1 MDGNEMADFMP
12 SRQNRRT
19 AAGSDAAI
27 YRRLL
32 GLLRPYKAAVIVTVI
47 AMVTDSVCMIL
58 FAKEI
63 KPLIDKLFV
72 VRDPHVIFW
81 MPIIIISIFFVR
93 SIAVY
98 IETYGSAYVGR
109 GVVQDMRRRIFDK
122 YLHMPASFFDN
133 ESSGQQISRITYTSE
148 QVAQATTDS
157 AKTAIVD
164 GLMVIGLVLLMLWTN
179 WKLSLA
185 LLIMV
190 PSIGILVT
198 YVSRRYRR
206 INITIQDVVG
216 RVTGVV
222 EEVVGAHREVKVFG
236 GQDYESKR
244 FDDVT
249 DRTRKLNVKVAATN
263 GLSTAFVQLAAAVA
277 LALIVFFATRP
288 FMLNDKL
295 TAGSFARL
303 FMCMGGILPSLK
315 RLTTVQS
322 NIQRGLAAAHELF
335 GILDAPVEPDSGG
348 VVVERCRGDLEFH
361 QVHLT
366 YPGAQAE
373 ALRGVSM
380 RCPVGAITALVGRSG
395 SGKSS
400 IANLIPRFYEP
411 TRGRIFLDGQPLDN
425 YSLASLRRMI
435 AWVGQDIVL
444 FDDTIAHNIAYGELA
459 GADEKTIIEVA
470 EAANAMTFIRRFP
483 EGIHA
488 RVGEGGALLS
498 GGERQRIA
506 VARALLKNAPILVLD
521 EATSAL
527 DTESERLIQD
537 ALSRLM
543 KNRTTLVIAHRMST
557 VERADQIVVLD
568 AGRVMEQGTHAEL
581 LARRGKYAALYHLQ
595 FHEPAPVKA

>member
-1 MDGNEMADFMP
+1 MNDTDRVGH
-12 SRQNRRT
+12 
-19 AAGSDAAI
+19 AGSDATV

-32 GLLRPYKAAVIVTVI
+32 GFLRPYRSLVI
-47 AMVTDSVCMIL
+47 ATILAMVADAVCMIL

-81 MPIIIISIFFVR
+81 MPIIIVSIFFVR

-98 IETYGSAYVGR
+98 VESYGSAYIGR

-122 YLHMPASFFDN
+122 YLQMPAAFFDR

-157 AKTAIVD
+157 AKVAIVD
-164 GLMVIGLVLLMLWTN
+164 GLTVIGLVLLMLWTN

-185 LLIMV
+185 LLVLV
-190 PSIGILVT
+190 PCIGLLVT

-206 INITIQDVVG
+206 INVTIQDVVG
-216 RVTGVV
+216 KVTGTV

-236 GQDYESKR
+236 GQDYEAMR

-249 DRTRKLNVKVAATN
+249 DRARKLNIKVAATN
-263 GLSTAFVQLAAAVA
+263 GLSTAFVQLAAAIA

-322 NIQRGLAAAHELF
+322 NIQRGLAAAAELF
-335 GILDAPVEPDSGG
+335 GILDAPTERDAGTVTLT
-348 VVVERCRGDLEFH
+348 RCRGDIEFRD
-361 QVHLT
+361 VHLT
-366 YPGAQAE
+366 YPGADAA
-373 ALRGVSM
+373 ALRGISL
-380 RCPVGAITALVGRSG
+380 RCPAGTVTALVGRSG

-400 IANLIPRFYEP
+400 MASLIPRFYEP
-411 TRGRIFLDGQPLDN
+411 TSGTVLLDDRPLGD
-425 YSLASLRRMI
+425 YTLRSLRAQI
-435 AWVGQDIVL
+435 AWVGQDVVL
-444 FDDTIAHNIAYGELA
+444 FDDTIARNIAYGALA
-459 GADEKTIIEVA
+459 GASQADIVAAA
-470 EAANAMTFIRRFP
+470 EAANAMEFIRELP
-483 EGIHA
+483 HGIHS
-488 RVGEGGALLS
+488 RVGEGGTLLS
-498 GGERQRIA
+498 GGQRQRIA

-543 KNRTTLVIAHRMST
+543 KNRTTLVIAHRLST
-557 VERADQIVVLD
+557 VEHADQIVVLD
-568 AGRVMEQGTHAEL
+568 QGHIVERGTHAEL
-581 LARRGKYAALYHLQ
+581 LARGGKYAALHHLQ
-595 FHEPAPVKA
+595 FREQIPGRPVIPAKAGIQ

>member
-1 MDGNEMADFMP
+1 M
-12 SRQNRRT
+12 SL
-19 AAGSDAAI
+19 AAVDEASDATT
-27 YRRLL
+27 YKRLL
-32 GLLRPYKAAVIVTVI
+32 ALLRPFRVVAVITVI
-47 AMVTDSVCMIL
+47 AMVTDAACMTE
-58 FAKEI
+58 FARKI

-72 VRDPHVIFW
+72 DRDPHVIFW
-81 MPIIIISIFFVR
+81 MPIIIIIIFFVR

-98 IETYGSAYVGR
+98 IETYGMAYVGR

-122 YLHMPASFFDN
+122 YLHMPASFFDR

-164 GLMVIGLVLLMLWTN
+164 GLTVIGFVAVMLHTN

-185 LLIMV
+185 LLVMV
-190 PSIGILVT
+190 PSIGMLVT

-236 GQDYESKR
+236 GQDYEAKR

-263 GLSTAFVQLAAAVA
+263 GLSTAFVQLAAAIA
-277 LALIVFFATRP
+277 LALIVYFATRP
-288 FMLNDKL
+288 FMLNSKL
-295 TAGSFARL
+295 TAGAFTTL
-303 FMCMGGILPSLK
+303 FMCMGGIMPSLK

-335 GILDAPVEPDSGG
+335 GTLDAPIEQDNGQLTINH
-348 VVVERCRGDLEFH
+348 CDGDIEFRD
-361 QVHLT
+361 VHLT
-366 YPGAQAE
+366 YAGASTA
-373 ALRGVSM
+373 ALRGISLS
-380 RCPVGAITALVGRSG
+380 CPRGSITALVGRSG

-400 IANLIPRFYEP
+400 LASLIPRFYEP
-411 TRGRIFLDGQPLDN
+411 TAGDVLLDGHPLGD
-425 YSLASLRRMI
+425 YSLRSLRAQI
-435 AWVGQDIVL
+435 AWVGQDVVL
-444 FDDTIAHNIAYGELA
+444 FDDTIAKNIAYGALA
-459 GADEKTIIEVA
+459 GADEAAIVAAA
-470 EAANAMTFIRRFP
+470 EAANAMEFIRELP
-483 EGIHA
+483 SGIHSRA
-488 RVGEGGALLS
+488 GEGGTLLS
-498 GGERQRIA
+498 GGQRQRIA

-543 KNRTTLVIAHRMST
+543 KNRTTLVIAHRLST
-557 VERADQIVVLD
+557 VEHADQIVVLD
-568 AGRVMEQGTHAEL
+568 QGHVVERGTHAEL
-581 LARRGKYAALYHLQ
+581 LARGGKYAALYHLQ
-595 FHEPAPVKA
+595 FRDAATAAA

>member
-1 MDGNEMADFMP
+1 M
-12 SRQNRRT
+12 NR
-19 AAGSDAAI
+19 AALDETSDATT
-27 YRRLL
+27 YKRLL
-32 GLLRPYKAAVIVTVI
+32 GLLRPYKIVVAVTLC
-47 AMVTDSVCMIL
+47 AMVVDSLCMTL

-81 MPIIIISIFFVR
+81 MPIIIIAIFFVR

-98 IETYGSAYVGR
+98 IEAYGSAYVGR

-157 AKTAIVD
+157 ARVAIVD
-164 GLMVIGLVLLMLWTN
+164 GLLVIGLVGLMLWTN

-185 LLIMV
+185 LLVMV
-190 PSIGILVT
+190 PMIGLLVT

-206 INITIQDVVG
+206 INVTIQDVVG

-236 GQDYESKR
+236 GQDYESRR

-263 GLSTAFVQLAAAVA
+263 GLSTAFVQLAAAIA
-277 LALIVFFATRP
+277 LALIVYFATRP

-335 GILDAPVEPDSGG
+335 CTLDAPT
-348 VVVERCRGDLEFH
+348 ERDTGTATIEHCRGDIEYRD
-361 QVHLT
+361 VHLT
-366 YPGAQAE
+366 YAGANTA
-373 ALRGVSM
+373 ALRGITLH
-380 RCPVGAITALVGRSG
+380 CPPGSITALVGRSG

-400 IANLIPRFYEP
+400 LASLIPRFYEP
-411 TRGRIFLDGQPLDN
+411 TSGEVLLDGHPLND
-425 YSLASLRRMI
+425 YTLRSLRAQI
-435 AWVGQDIVL
+435 AWVGQDVVL
-444 FDDTIAHNIAYGELA
+444 FDDTIAKNIAYGGLA
-459 GADEKTIIEVA
+459 NASEADITAAA
-470 EAANAMTFIRRFP
+470 EAANAMEFIRDLP
-483 EGIHA
+483 NGIHS
-488 RVGEGGALLS
+488 RVGEGGTLLS
-498 GGERQRIA
+498 GGQRQRIA
-506 VARALLKNAPILVLD
+506 VARALLKDAPILVLD

-543 KNRTTLVIAHRMST
+543 KNRTTLVIAHRLST
-557 VERADQIVVLD
+557 VEHADQIVVLD
-568 AGRVMEQGTHAEL
+568 QGHLVERGTHAEL
-581 LARRGKYAALYHLQ
+581 LARGGKYAALYHLQ
-595 FHEPAPVKA
+595 FRDAATAAA

>member
-1 MDGNEMADFMP
+1 MNA
-12 SRQNRRT
+12 N
-19 AAGSDAAI
+19 AAHAESDAAT
-27 YRRLL
+27 YKRLL
-32 GLLRPYKAAVIVTVI
+32 GLLRPYKVVVSVTLV
-47 AMVTDSVCMIL
+47 AMVVDSLCMTL

-98 IETYGSAYVGR
+98 IESYGSAYVGR

-122 YLHMPASFFDN
+122 YLHMPAAFFDR

-157 AKTAIVD
+157 ARTAIVD
-164 GLMVIGLVLLMLWTN
+164 GLLVIGLVGLMLWTN

-185 LLIMV
+185 LLVMV
-190 PSIGILVT
+190 PMIGLLVT

-206 INITIQDVVG
+206 INVTIQDVVG

-249 DRTRKLNVKVAATN
+249 DRTRKLNIKVAATN
-263 GLSTAFVQLAAAVA
+263 GLSTAFVQLAAAIA

-315 RLTTVQS
+315 RLTTVQA

-335 GILDAPVEPDSGG
+335 TLLDAPVEHDDGKQ
-348 VVVERCRGDLEFH
+348 VVERCHGDIQFRD
-361 QVHLT
+361 VHLT
-366 YPGAQAE
+366 YVGASAQ
-373 ALRGVSM
+373 ALRGISLD
-380 RCPVGAITALVGRSG
+380 CPRGSITALVGRSG

-400 IANLIPRFYEP
+400 LVSLIPRFYEP
-411 TRGRIFLDGQPLDN
+411 TSGEVLLDGRPLGN
-425 YSLASLRRMI
+425 YSLRSLRAQV
-435 AWVGQDIVL
+435 AWVGQDVVL
-444 FDDTIAHNIAYGELA
+444 FDETIAKNIAYGALA
-459 GADEKTIIEVA
+459 GASETDIVAAA
-470 EAANAMTFIRRFP
+470 EAANAMEFIRELP
-483 EGIHA
+483 DGIHS
-488 RVGEGGALLS
+488 RVGEGGSLLS
-498 GGERQRIA
+498 GGQRQRIA

-537 ALSRLM
+537 ALARLM
-543 KNRTTLVIAHRMST
+543 QNRTTLVIAHRLST
-557 VERADQIVVLD
+557 VEHADQIVVLD
-568 AGRVMEQGTHAEL
+568 QGHLVERGTHAEL
-581 LARRGKYAALYHLQ
+581 LARGGKYAALYHLQ
-595 FHEPAPVKA
+595 FRDPATVAA

>member
-1 MDGNEMADFMP
+1 MNDATAHAD
-12 SRQNRRT
+12 
-19 AAGSDAAI
+19 SDAVI

-32 GLLRPYKAAVIVTVI
+32 GLLRGYRGMVAITI
-47 AMVTDSVCMIL
+47 LAMVADAVCMTL

-81 MPIIIISIFFVR
+81 MPIIIVSIFFVR

-98 IETYGSAYVGR
+98 IESYGSAYVGR

-122 YLHMPASFFDN
+122 YLHMPAAFFDR

-157 AKTAIVD
+157 AKVAIVD
-164 GLMVIGLVLLMLWTN
+164 GLTVIGFVGLMIWTN
-179 WKLSLA
+179 WKLTLA
-185 LLIMV
+185 LLVMV
-190 PSIGILVT
+190 PMIGILVT

-206 INITIQDVVG
+206 INVTIQSVVG

-236 GQDYESKR
+236 GQDYEARR

-249 DRTRKLNVKVAATN
+249 NRARKLNVKVAATN

-322 NIQRGLAAAHELF
+322 NIQRGLAAAAELF
-335 GILDAPVEPDSGG
+335 GIIDAPVERDTGSR
-348 VVVERCRGDLEFH
+348 VLERCRGDIEFRDL
-361 QVHLT
+361 HLT
-366 YPGAQAE
+366 YPGSSTA
-373 ALRGVSM
+373 ALRGISLD
-380 RCPVGAITALVGRSG
+380 CPHGSITALVGRSG
-395 SGKSS
+395 SGKSTLVS
-400 IANLIPRFYEP
+400 LIPRFYEP
-411 TRGRIFLDGQPLDN
+411 TSGCVLLDGEPLGE
-425 YSLASLRRMI
+425 YTLRSLRAQI
-435 AWVGQDIVL
+435 AWVGQDVVL
-444 FDDTIAHNIAYGELA
+444 FDDTIARNIAYGALA
-459 GADEKTIIEVA
+459 GSDEAAIAAAA
-470 EAANAMTFIRRFP
+470 EAANAMEFIRELP
-483 EGIHA
+483 DGIHS

-498 GGERQRIA
+498 GGQRQRIA

-543 KNRTTLVIAHRMST
+543 KNRTTLVIAHRLST
-557 VERADQIVVLD
+557 VEHADQIAVLD
-568 AGRVMEQGTHAEL
+568 AGRIVERGTHAEL
-581 LARRGKYAALYHLQ
+581 LAREGKYAALYHLQ
-595 FHEPAPVKA
+595 FREPATVAA